1 MYFNDEQVNL
11 MNLFRRDNKKKL
23 EEDLNKALNETNNGY
38 IQYLINK
45 TLYDLNDITE
55 EEFKDI
61 NFDI

>member
-1 MYFNDEQVNL
+1 VYFNDEQVNL

>member
-11 MNLFRRDNKKKL
+11 MSLFRKDNKNILEKDLKK
-23 EEDLNKALNETNNGY
+23 ELNETKNGD
-38 IQYLINK
+38 IKFLINK
-45 TLYDLNDITE
+45 TLHDLKNTTE

>member
-1 MYFNDEQVNL
+1 

>member
-23 EEDLNKALNETNNGY
+23 EDDLKKALNGTNNESMK
-38 IQYLINK
+38 YLINK
-45 TLYDLNDITE
+45 TLHDLKETTD
-55 EEFKDI
+55 EEFKNI

>member
-23 EEDLNKALNETNNGY
+23 EEDLNKALNETKNGD

-45 TLYDLNDITE
+45 TLHDLKDTTE